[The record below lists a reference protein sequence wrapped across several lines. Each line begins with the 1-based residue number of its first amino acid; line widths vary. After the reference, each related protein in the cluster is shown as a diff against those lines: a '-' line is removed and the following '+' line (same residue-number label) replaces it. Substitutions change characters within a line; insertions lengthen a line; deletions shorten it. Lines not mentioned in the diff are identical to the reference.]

1 MIKQSSY
8 IVIIDYKAD
17 KASSGKDWDTE
28 KSKHDSHLPPYVCTI
43 SFWVLNVSYTENS
56 AR

>member
-1 MIKQSSY
+1 M
-8 IVIIDYKAD
+8 VIIDYKAD

-28 KSKHDSHLPPYVCTI
+28 KSKHGDHLPPRVCTI
-43 SFWVLNVSYTENS
+43 LFCILNASYTENP